1 MLMQK
6 NNRKKNHKF
15 TGNESEENTSH
26 QSLSLVRFVVVSI
39 DIRKILD
46 GFIKMNAIWFSF
58 SKYIKKIN
66 NKLTDFFLK
75 IFINSESKGKN
86 YDLSRVLWQSAV
98 KRWKGNIDFSVF

>member
-6 NNRKKNHKF
+6 NNRKKTHKF
-15 TGNESEENTSH
+15 TGNKSEENTSH

-66 NKLTDFFLK
+66 NKLTDFF
-75 IFINSESKGKN
+75 
-86 YDLSRVLWQSAV
+86 
-98 KRWKGNIDFSVF
+98 KRYLLIQNQKVRTMI